1 MCADTPD
8 YKDTLNLPKTDFPM
22 RAGLPR
28 REPAWLE
35 RWNRLRIYNRLRD
48 KAAEQGNREPFIL
61 HDGPPYANGHLHIGH
76 ALNKILKDMVVRSQQ
91 MLGRDAR
98 YIPGW
103 DCHGLPIEWKIEQQ
117 YREKGQNKDE
127 VDIVAFRQEC
137 RKFAEHWIDVQRD
150 EFKRLGVTG
159 NWAQPYLTMD
169 YRAERI
175 IAEEFQKFLMTGT
188 LYLGSK
194 PVMWSPVEKT
204 ALAEAEVEYHDKE
217 SFTVWVK
224 FPVASGVFNVPAGE
238 TETVDFHTRLAENLD
253 QLFVVIWTT
262 TPWTIP
268 SNKAVVYGEDISYGL
283 YEVLDTPDECWA
295 SKGDHYILADKLAAG
310 VMAKAR
316 LDDGMW
322 RRVGDVSSLQLE
334 QLSLKHPLAGA
345 AGSNGE
351 WDDLRDF
358 RAADF
363 VTDEEGTGFV
373 HCAPSHGMDEYLLYQ
388 ELGMLDQVITYN
400 VLDDGSFRADLPFF
414 GGTRILKPNGKEGDA
429 NKAVIDKL
437 AEVGGLL
444 ARGKIKHSYPHSWR
458 SKAPVIY
465 RNTPQWF
472 ASIDRAVGDGQDA
485 CGTTIRARALTSI
498 DRVKWTPRSGRNRL
512 YSMIEHRPD
521 WVLSRQRA
529 WGVPLTCFTKKGAK
543 PTDPDFL
550 LRDARVNARIL
561 EAFEQEGADAWY
573 KPGAKERFLGEDYDP
588 ADWEKVDDILDV
600 WFDSGSTHAFVL
612 RDRED
617 GSEDGLAD
625 LYLEGTDQH
634 RGWFH
639 SSMLQAC
646 GTIGHAPYRG
656 VLTHGFTLDEK
667 GNKMSKSLGNTVA
680 PDDVTNQY
688 GADILRLWVAQSDY
702 TADLRIGPE
711 ILKGVAD
718 SYRRLRNT
726 MRFMLG
732 ALAHFT
738 EPDRVDPAEMPE
750 LERWVLHRL
759 AELDHE
765 VRSGYDAYDFQGVFQ
780 KLFNF
785 ATVELSSFYFDIRK
799 DVLYCDGDTARRRA
813 ARTVMDIL
821 FHRLTTWLAPVLV
834 FTMEEVWL
842 ERFPG
847 DESSVHLNDIP
858 ATPADWLDEPLAQKW
873 AQVRRARRVVTAA
886 LEVQRSDKV
895 IGASLEAAPVVH
907 VDDPEMLKALK
918 SVNFEDVCITSGIWL
933 TGDPSPAEAY
943 RLPEVAGVTVVFETA
958 EGEKCQRCWKILPD
972 VGTHKH
978 PGTCARCN
986 AALG

>member
-1 MCADTPD
+1 MCADMPE

-22 RAGLPR
+22 RAGLPK
-28 REPAWLE
+28 REPEWLE
-35 RWNRLRIYNRLRD
+35 RWNDLRIYSRLRE
-48 KAAEQGNREPFIL
+48 KAVAEGGRKPFTL

-91 MLGRDAR
+91 MMGRDAR

-103 DCHGLPIEWKIEQQ
+103 DCHGLPIEWKIEEQ
-117 YREKGQNKDE
+117 YRAKGESKDK
-127 VDIVAFRQEC
+127 VDIVDFRQEC
-137 RKFAEHWIDVQRD
+137 RKFAEGWIDVQRD

-159 NWAQPYLTMD
+159 KWSKPYLTMD
-169 YRAERI
+169 FRAERI
-175 IAEEFQKFLMTGT
+175 IAEEFQKFLMNGT
-188 LYLGSK
+188 LYQGSK

-217 SFTVWVK
+217 SFTIWVK
-224 FPVASGVFNVPAGE
+224 FEVAGDEVPGQARDGLAG
-238 TETVDFHTRLAENLD
+238 A
-253 QLFVVIWTT
+253 FVVIWTT

-268 SNKAVVYGEDISYGL
+268 SNKAVVYGEDFAYGL
-283 YEVLDTPDECWA
+283 YEVTGTPEQCWA
-295 SKGDHYILADKLAAG
+295 NVGDRFILADKLAG
-310 VMAKAR
+310 DVMGRAR
-316 LDDGMW
+316 LEPDMW
-322 RRVGDVSSLQLE
+322 TRVRDVSADELSG
-334 QLSLKHPLAGA
+334 LSLKHPFAGA
-345 AGSNGE
+345 EGAHGE

-373 HCAPSHGMDEYLLYQ
+373 HCAPSHGMEEYELYRG
-388 ELGMLDQVITYN
+388 LGMLDEVITYN
-400 VLDDGSFRADLPFF
+400 VMDDGTFREDLPFF
-414 GGTRILKPNGKEGDA
+414 GGTEILNRKGKEGNA
-429 NKAVIDKL
+429 NKAIIDKL
-437 AEVGGLL
+437 VEVGGLL

-472 ASIDRAVGDGQDA
+472 AAIDREVGDGQDKF
-485 CGTTIRARALTSI
+485 GKTIRKRALTSI
-498 DRVKWTPRSGRNRL
+498 DKVKWTPKTGRNRL
-512 YSMIEHRPD
+512 YSMIEARPD

-529 WGVPLTCFTKKGAK
+529 WGVPLTCFRKVGAM
-543 PTDPDFL
+543 PTDEDFL
-550 LRDARVNARIL
+550 LRDETVNARIL
-561 EAFEQEGADAWY
+561 EAFEAEGADAWY
-573 KPGAKERFLGEDYDP
+573 KPGAKERFLGNDYDP
-588 ADWEKVDDILDV
+588 AEWEKVDDILDV

-646 GTIGHAPYRG
+646 GTIGQAPYRG

-667 GNKMSKSLGNTVA
+667 GNKMSKSLGNTIV
-680 PDDVTNQY
+680 PEEVVKQY
-688 GADILRLWVAQSDY
+688 GADILRLWVAQTDY
-702 TADLRIGPE
+702 TNDQRIGPE
-711 ILKGVAD
+711 ILKGTAD

-732 ALAHFT
+732 ALSHFS
-738 EPDRVDPAEMPE
+738 EADRVKPADMPE

-759 AELDHE
+759 AELDHK
-765 VRSGYDAYDFQGVFQ
+765 VRKGYAEYDFQGVFQ
-780 KLFNF
+780 ALFNF
-785 ATVELSSFYFDIRK
+785 ATVELSAFYFDIRK
-799 DVLYCDGDTARRRA
+799 DALYCDGDTERRRA

-847 DESSVHLNDIP
+847 EESSVHLVDIP
-858 ATPADWLDEPLAQKW
+858 ETPADWIDEPLAAKW

-886 LEVQRSDKV
+886 LEVQRTDKV

-907 VDDPEMLKALK
+907 VDDREMLKILK
-918 SVNFEDVCITSGIWL
+918 SVNFEDICITSAIWL

-943 RLPEVAGVTVVFETA
+943 RLPEVEGVTVVFEKA

-978 PGTCARCN
+978 PGTCKRCD

>member
-1 MCADTPD
+1 MCADTTQTPD
-8 YKDTLNLPKTDFPM
+8 YKTTLNLPQTDFPM
-22 RAGLPR
+22 RAGLPK
-28 REPAWLE
+28 REPEWLDRWE
-35 RWNRLRIYNRLRD
+35 RIGVYDRLRD
-48 KAAEQGNREPFIL
+48 KSEGRKPFTL

-91 MLGRDAR
+91 MMGRDAR

-103 DCHGLPIEWKIEQQ
+103 DCHGLPIEWKIEEQ
-117 YREKGQNKDE
+117 YRARGKDKDE
-127 VDIVAFRQEC
+127 VDIVDFRQEC
-137 RKFAEHWIDVQRD
+137 RKFAEGWIDIQRD
-150 EFKRLGVTG
+150 EFKRLGITG
-159 NWAQPYLTMD
+159 TWDKPYLTMD
-169 YRAERI
+169 FRAERI
-175 IAEEFQKFLMTGT
+175 IAEEFQKFLMSGV
-188 LYLGSK
+188 LYQGSK
-194 PVMWSPVEKT
+194 PVMWSPIEQT

-217 SFTVWVK
+217 SFTIWVK
-224 FPVASGVFNVPAGE
+224 FKVAEATTADDLLGAN
-238 TETVDFHTRLAENLD
+238 
-253 QLFVVIWTT
+253 VVIWTT
-262 TPWTIP
+262 TPWTMP
-268 SNKAVVYGEDISYGL
+268 SNKAVVYGESFAYGL
-283 YEVLDTPDECWA
+283 YEVTATPDESWA
-295 SKGDHYILADKLAAG
+295 NVGERFILADKLAG
-310 VMAKAR
+310 DVMVRAR
-316 LDDGMW
+316 LEDGMYT
-322 RRVGDVSSLQLE
+322 RLRDVSADELSGLSLQ
-334 QLSLKHPLAGA
+334 HPLAGVE
-345 AGSNGE
+345 GGNGE

-373 HCAPSHGMDEYLLYQ
+373 HCAPSHGMEEFELYRD
-388 ELGMLDQVITYN
+388 LGMLEQVITYN
-400 VLDDGSFRADLPFF
+400 VMEDGRFRDDLPLF
-414 GGTRILKPNGKEGDA
+414 GGKAILKPNGKEGDA

-472 ASIDRAVGDGQDA
+472 AAVDRPVGDGQDA
-485 CGTTIRARALTSI
+485 YGTTIRERALTSI
-498 DRVKWTPRSGRNRL
+498 DKLVTWTPKTGRNRL
-512 YSMIEHRPD
+512 YSMIQARPD

-529 WGVPLTCFTKKGAK
+529 WGVPLTCFVKKGAL

-550 LRDARVNARIL
+550 LRDKAVNARIL
-561 EAFEQEGADAWY
+561 AAFEAEGADAWY
-573 KPGAKERFLGEDYDP
+573 KSGAKERFLGDDHD
-588 ADWEKVDDILDV
+588 ADQWDKVDDILDV

-612 RDRED
+612 RDRAD
-617 GSEDGLAD
+617 GSEDGMAD

-667 GNKMSKSLGNTVA
+667 GNKMSKSVGNTVA
-680 PDDVTNQY
+680 PEDVTKQY
-688 GADILRLWVAQSDY
+688 GADILRLWVAQADY

-732 ALAHFT
+732 ALAHFS
-738 EPDRVDPAEMPE
+738 EDDRVEPADMPE

-765 VRSGYDAYDFQGVFQ
+765 VKAGFESYDFQGVFQ
-780 KLFNF
+780 KIFNF
-785 ATVELSSFYFDIRK
+785 ATLELSAFYFDIRK
-799 DVLYCDGDTARRRA
+799 DALYCDGDTARRRA
-813 ARTVMDIL
+813 AHTVLDLL

-847 DESSVHLNDIP
+847 EESSVHLTDIP
-858 ATPADWLDEPLAQKW
+858 DTPAAWLDADLAAKW
-873 AQVRRARRVVTAA
+873 GQVRAARRVVTAA
-886 LEVQRSDKV
+886 LEVQRTDKV

-907 VDDPEMLKALK
+907 VHEADMLAALK
-918 SVNFEDVCITSGIWL
+918 SVSFEDVCITSDIQL
-933 TGDPSPAEAY
+933 TGDPAPAEAF
-943 RLPEVAGVTVVFETA
+943 RLPEVEGVTVVFERA

-972 VGTHKH
+972 VGTHAH
-978 PGTCARCN
+978 DGTCKRCN
-986 AALG
+986 DALA